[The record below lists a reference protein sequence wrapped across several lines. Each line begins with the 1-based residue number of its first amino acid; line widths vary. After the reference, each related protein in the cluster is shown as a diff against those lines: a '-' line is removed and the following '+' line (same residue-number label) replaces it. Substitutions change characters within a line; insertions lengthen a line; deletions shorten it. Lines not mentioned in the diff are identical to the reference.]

1 MSEEQLDVRE
11 QTVQEACAQLLTDM
25 ALLRDFPVPPSDA
38 EPSAVHQALRDDLRG
53 RLDRAEQLM
62 ADIKRHRRRARRS
75 VRQLSAAYD
84 EAYDT
89 ALEKLSRRAVGRD
102 YEGVHDR
109 EVQART
115 AASMERRK
123 VIAAERVLDLVE
135 EAEDVMTSMFF
146 GLRDIRRELLASLD
160 YLPWRASIEN

>member
-1 MSEEQLDVRE
+1 MTAEQLDSRE

-38 EPSAVHQALRDDLRG
+38 EPSVVHQALRDDLRG

-62 ADIKRHRRRARRS
+62 ADIKRHKRRARRS
-75 VRQLSAAYD
+75 VRKLTAEYD
-84 EAYDT
+84 EKYDH
-89 ALEKLSRRAVGRD
+89 ALNKLSERAVGRE

-109 EVQART
+109 EVRART
-115 AASMERRK
+115 AASAERRQ
-123 VIAAERVLDLVE
+123 VVAAERVLDLVE
-135 EAEDVMTSMFF
+135 EAEDVMASMFF

-160 YLPWRASIEN
+160 YLPWRASMEN